1 MFFQIAKLK
10 SVRKSNFG
18 KKIKWFRKKK
28 FSLIFQIKNNNMKPN
43 VFNVAQ

>member
-1 MFFQIAKLK
+1 MFFQKAKLK

-18 KKIKWFRKKK
+18 KKLSDSEKKK